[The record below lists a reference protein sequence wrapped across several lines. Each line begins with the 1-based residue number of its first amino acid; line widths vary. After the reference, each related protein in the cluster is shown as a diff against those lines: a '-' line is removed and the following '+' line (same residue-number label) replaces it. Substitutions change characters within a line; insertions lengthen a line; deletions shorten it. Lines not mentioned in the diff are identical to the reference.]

1 MAFGSQESRK
11 LLITMVVLVVALDSG
26 VIALY
31 YALGIPGRPNQVQ
44 TVFVGAWILAT
55 LAIVVVYMKRIR
67 QLRDA
72 AIGRRRAARP

>member
-11 LLITMVVLVVALDSG
+11 LLITMVVLVVVLDAV

-31 YALGIPGRPNQVQ
+31 YALGIPARPTQVQ
-44 TVFVGAWILAT
+44 TAFVGAWVLAT

>member
-1 MAFGSQESRK
+1 VAFGSQESRK
-11 LLITMVVLVVALDSG
+11 LLITMVVLVVVLDAV

-31 YALGIPGRPNQVQ
+31 YALGIPGRPTQVQ

-72 AIGRRRAARP
+72 AIGRHRAARP